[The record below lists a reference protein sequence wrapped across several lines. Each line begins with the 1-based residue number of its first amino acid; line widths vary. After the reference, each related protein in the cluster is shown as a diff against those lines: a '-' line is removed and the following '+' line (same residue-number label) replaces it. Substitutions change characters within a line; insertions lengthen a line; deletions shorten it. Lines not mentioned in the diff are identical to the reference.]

1 MALFSESVNFTLSD
15 IHMVFGPRTD
25 TISQDEDFSEDLKN
39 CYYDLEDQISNIALM
54 HEVCD
59 EKRKIEKIA
68 LKQRLEERKLRRK
81 QERAKE
87 REELNRKYQEEL
99 KKKSK
104 NPAKWERER
113 QEKMQE

>member
-25 TISQDEDFSEDLKN
+25 TISKDEAFSEDVKN
-39 CYYDLEDQISNIALM
+39 CYYDIDDQIANIVLM

-68 LKQRLEERKLRRK
+68 LKQRLEEKR
-81 QERAKE
+81 
-87 REELNRKYQEEL
+87 
-99 KKKSK
+99 
-104 NPAKWERER
+104 
-113 QEKMQE
+113 

>member
-25 TISQDEDFSEDLKN
+25 NISKDEDFSEDVVN
-39 CYYDLEDQISNIALM
+39 CFYDLDDQISNIVLM

-68 LKQRLEERKLRRK
+68 LKQRLEEKRELRK
-81 QERAKE
+81 
-87 REELNRKYQEEL
+87 
-99 KKKSK
+99 
-104 NPAKWERER
+104 
-113 QEKMQE
+113 